1 MVSGRVRLAAG
12 NIVAVEA
19 ITEVEEAI
27 LGTRHL
33 AAGLLLVG
41 AHVGVVTAADV
52 VKRER
57 LAGRGALVTLVT
69 GIVSGAGAVTGTA
82 FGTGVVGGEDGG
94 GAGAEE
100 GQPAGA
106 QLLSTQKHHV
116 GRPLFGVDAEHV
128 VDERREKSRTVGSI
142 NPI

>member
-41 AHVGVVTAADV
+41 AHVGVVTAAEV

-57 LAGRGALVTLVT
+57 LAGRRALVTLVT
-69 GIVSGAGAVTGTA
+69 GIVSGAGTA

-116 GRPLFGVDAEHV
+116 GRPLFDVDAEHV

>member
-57 LAGRGALVTLVT
+57 LAGRGC
-69 GIVSGAGAVTGTA
+69 
-82 FGTGVVGGEDGG
+82 
-94 GAGAEE
+94 
-100 GQPAGA
+100 
-106 QLLSTQKHHV
+106 
-116 GRPLFGVDAEHV
+116 R
-128 VDERREKSRTVGSI
+128 
-142 NPI
+142 

>member
-1 MVSGRVRLAAG
+1 MVSGRVRLATG

-19 ITEVEEAI
+19 ITEVEEVI
-27 LGTRHL
+27 VGTRHL
-33 AAGLLLVG
+33 PAGLFLVG
-41 AHVGVVTAADV
+41 AHVGIVPAAEVVT
-52 VKRER
+52 REA
-57 LAGRGALVTLVT
+57 LAGRRALVTLVT
-69 GIVSGAGAVTGTA
+69 GILSGVVSGTA
-82 FGTGVVGGEDGG
+82 FGTGVVSGEDGG

-128 VDERREKSRTVGSI
+128 VDERREKSRTVG
-142 NPI
+142 